1 MTCIKKG
8 CDWKG
13 VDYYILRE
21 KTLHGE
27 LRIAV
32 CPIHVK
38 DEESDL
44 KMRHA
49 KYQRFYIRA
58 DDPTMPLDGEL
69 ASWDRQRVI
78 NERYRASQTQS
89 P

>member
-13 VDYYILRE
+13 ADYYILQE

-32 CPIHVK
+32 CPIHIK
-38 DEESDL
+38 QEESDL
-44 KMRHA
+44 KMRQA

-58 DDPTMPLDGEL
+58 DDPTMLIDKEF
-69 ASWDRQRVI
+69 ASWDRQRI
-78 NERYRASQTQS
+78 IDERHRVRSNQS